1 MCDVANRIK
10 ANGRKEGILEGREE
24 GMIAGHEKGLMEGK
38 ILTYAEIVRNNELPL
53 QTVLNRLNMNEEE
66 FWKTVEQLEQKN

>member
-1 MCDVANRIK
+1 
-10 ANGRKEGILEGREE
+10 
-24 GMIAGHEKGLMEGK
+24 MEGK

-66 FWKTVEQLEQKN
+66 FWKTIEQLEKKNK